1 MSLMNDF
8 YSESRF
14 GGFTEIDGTIPFYI
28 RVNALLDPSSVVL
41 DIGCGRGA
49 YGEDHIPIR
58 RDLRIFKGKV
68 KKVIGVDVDKTAAT
82 NPYIDE
88 FHLIVGGGGI
98 PLNDASVD
106 CCVCDYV
113 LEHIEKPDH
122 FFMEISR
129 VLKKGG
135 YLCIRTPNLWG
146 YVSILSKL
154 IPNQYH
160 ASVTERVQNRR
171 KEEDVFPTYYRCN
184 SIYRIGSILDK
195 YGFLHAVYGYET
207 EPAYLSFSKFAYRLG
222 VWYQRFAPGFLRTTI
237 FAFAR
242 KT

>member
-1 MSLMNDF
+1 MSFMNDF
-8 YSESRF
+8 YPESRF

-58 RDLRIFKGKV
+58 RDLQIFKGKV
-68 KKVIGVDVDKTAAT
+68 KKVIGVDVDKAAVS
-82 NPYIDE
+82 NPFIDE
-88 FHLIVGGGGI
+88 FHLTDNDSL
-98 PLNDASVD
+98 PLDDATVD

-122 FFMEISR
+122 FFAEISR

-154 IPNQYH
+154 IPNRYH
-160 ASVTERVQNRR
+160 ASVTEKVQGGERR
-171 KEEDVFPTYYRCN
+171 KICFPLITGATVSTR
-184 SIYRIGSILDK
+184 
-195 YGFLHAVYGYET
+195 
-207 EPAYLSFSKFAYRLG
+207 
-222 VWYQRFAPGFLRTTI
+222 
-237 FAFAR
+237 
-242 KT
+242 